1 MSFLS
6 LADIPEKSPV
16 SGFHAR
22 FVHSATMSVAHWRIE
37 AGSELPE
44 HTHVHEM
51 IVNMLEGEF
60 ELTVGDETRVL
71 RAGDVAVI
79 ASNVP
84 HSGRALTDCRILDV
98 FHPVRDD
105 YR

>member
-6 LADIPEKSPV
+6 LADVPEKTPV
-16 SGFHAR
+16 PGFHAR
-22 FVHSATMSVAHWRIE
+22 FVHSATMTVAHWRIE
-37 AGSELPE
+37 AGAVLPE
-44 HTHVHEM
+44 HEHVHEM

-60 ELTVGDETRVL
+60 ELTVGGEARVL

-79 ASNVP
+79 GSNVP
-84 HSGRALTDCRILDV
+84 HSGRAVTDCRILDV